1 MIEIFFKLKSEY
13 NFYFICNI
21 CNNFELH
28 SKKLPILT
36 TEEGEVCKT
45 SNIDQ
50 QKRNRGHA
58 LYDFDYRYVSA
69 DL

>member
-36 TEEGEVCKT
+36 TEEGEVFFRFVKQEL
-45 SNIDQ
+45 NARHLI
-50 QKRNRGHA
+50 
-58 LYDFDYRYVSA
+58 
-69 DL
+69 